1 MRPVAI
7 CQDVYWVGAVDW
19 DCRDFHGYMTAPTG
33 TTYNAF
39 LIKDEKI
46 ALFDS
51 VKAGH
56 GGEMLCRLA
65 HVVKPE
71 DVDYLIVNHVEM
83 DHSGELPE
91 LVARTKP
98 EKIFTSPM
106 GERALKAHFDCADWP
121 IEVVKTGSTVSL
133 GKRTLQFLETRMLH
147 WPDNM
152 ATFIPED
159 GVLISSDAF
168 GQNWATSE
176 RFVDELDRSLL
187 QKQLD
192 RYFANIVL
200 PFSPIAQKTIETIES
215 MGLDVRYI
223 CPDHGLMFRT
233 PEDVAWVINRYKEL
247 SAQKQKKKAVLVFDT
262 MWHSTERMAHAIA
275 TGLAE
280 HGVSFKLMNLHMF
293 DHSDVMEEV
302 WDAAAVFVG
311 SATHNNGMLP
321 KVADMLTY
329 MKGLKPKG
337 KIGGAFG
344 SYGWSGEA
352 VKDITGW
359 LEAMGMELPVD
370 PVRLLYV
377 PTHEQLAA
385 CTEMGR
391 TIGKLINERLGS

>member
-1 MRPVAI
+1 MRPVEI
-7 CQDVYWVGAVDW
+7 CKDVYWVGAVDW
-19 DCRDFHGYMTAPTG
+19 ECRDFHGYMTAPTG

-56 GGEMLCRLA
+56 GDEMLCRVA
-65 HVVKPE
+65 HVTPLEK
-71 DVDYLIVNHVEM
+71 VDCLIINHVEM
-83 DHSGELPE
+83 DHSGSLPE
-91 LVARTKP
+91 LVARTRP
-98 EKIFTSPM
+98 EKILTSPM
-106 GERALKAHFDCADWP
+106 GERAMRAHFDCTDWP

-152 ATFIPED
+152 ATLIRED
-159 GVLISSDAF
+159 GVLISSDGF

-176 RFVDELDRSLL
+176 RFADEVDRSLL
-187 QKQLD
+187 RKQLD
-192 RYFANIVL
+192 RYYANIIL
-200 PFSPIAQKTIETIES
+200 PFSPIAQKTIEAVEA
-215 MGLDVRYI
+215 MGVEIRAI

-233 PEDVAWVINRYKEL
+233 PDDVAWVIDRYREL
-247 SAQKQKKKAVLVFDT
+247 TTQKQKKKAVLVFDT

-280 HGVSFKLMNLHMF
+280 HGVAFKLMNLHVF

-337 KIGGAFG
+337 KIGAAFG

-359 LEAMGMELPVD
+359 LEAMGMDMPVD
-370 PVRLLYV
+370 GVRILYV

-385 CTEMGR
+385 CVDMGR
-391 TIGKLINERLGS
+391 TIGKAIADKLG

>member
-1 MRPVAI
+1 MRPVEI

-19 DCRDFHGYMTAPTG
+19 ECRNFHGYMTAPTG

-56 GGEMLCRLA
+56 GDEMLCRVA
-65 HVVKPE
+65 HVTPLEK
-71 DVDYLIVNHVEM
+71 VDYLIVNHVEM
-83 DHSGELPE
+83 DHSGSLPE

-98 EKIFTSPM
+98 EKILTSPM
-106 GERALKAHFDCADWP
+106 GERAMRAHFDCADWP
-121 IEVVKTGSTVSL
+121 IEVVKTGSSISL
-133 GKRTLQFLETRMLH
+133 GKHTLQFLETRMLH

-152 ATFIPED
+152 ATFIPEA

-168 GQNWATSE
+168 GQNWATSQ
-176 RFVDELDRSLL
+176 RFADEVDRSLL

-200 PFSPIAQKTIETIES
+200 PFSPIAQKTIETIET

-223 CPDHGLMFRT
+223 CPDHGLMMRT
-233 PEDVAWVINRYKEL
+233 PDDVAWVVSRYKEL
-247 SAQKQKKKAVLVFDT
+247 SAQKQKKKAVLVYDT

-275 TGLAE
+275 TGLSE
-280 HGVSFKLMNLHMF
+280 HGVSFKLMNLHVF
-293 DHSDVMEEV
+293 DHSDVMEEI

-311 SATHNNGMLP
+311 SPTHNNGMLP

-337 KIGGAFG
+337 KIGAAFG

-352 VKDITGW
+352 VKDISGW
-359 LEAMGMELPVD
+359 LESMGMDMPVD
-370 PVRLLYV
+370 GVRILYV

-385 CTEMGR
+385 CVEMGR
-391 TIGKLINERLGS
+391 TIGKAIADKLG

>member
-1 MRPVAI
+1 MRPVEI
-7 CQDVYWVGAVDW
+7 CKDVFWVGAVDW
-19 DCRDFHGYMTAPTG
+19 ECRNFHGYMTAPTG

-51 VKAGH
+51 VKATH
-56 GGEMLCRLA
+56 GDQMLCRVA

-71 DVDYLIVNHVEM
+71 QVDYLIVNHVEM
-83 DHSGELPE
+83 DHSGALPD

-98 EKIFTSPM
+98 EKIYTSPM
-106 GERALKAHFDCADWP
+106 GERAMRAHFACEDWP
-121 IEVVKTGSTVSL
+121 IEVVKTGSTISL
-133 GKRTLQFLETRMLH
+133 GQRTLQFLETRMLH

-176 RFVDELDRSLL
+176 RFADEVDRGML

-215 MGLDVRYI
+215 MGLDIRHI

-233 PEDVAWVINRYKEL
+233 PADVAWVVGRYKEL
-247 SAQKQKKKAVLVFDT
+247 SAQKQKKKAVLVYDT
-262 MWHSTERMAHAIA
+262 MWHSTEHMAQALA
-275 TGLAE
+275 DGLME
-280 HGVSFKLMNLHMF
+280 HGLSVKLMGLHVF

-302 WDAAAVFVG
+302 WDAAAVLVG
-311 SATHNNGMLP
+311 SPTHNNGMLP

-352 VKDITGW
+352 VKDIAGW
-359 LEAMGMELPVD
+359 LTEMGMEMPVD
-370 PVRLLYV
+370 PVRILYV
-377 PTHEQLAA
+377 PTHEQLKA
-385 CTEMGR
+385 CLEMGR
-391 TIGKLINERLGS
+391 TIGKAVADKLG

>member
-1 MRPVAI
+1 MRPVEI
-7 CQDVYWVGAVDW
+7 CPDVYWVGAVDW
-19 DCRDFHGYMTAPTG
+19 ECRTFHVYMTAPTW

-56 GGEMLCRLA
+56 GDEMLCRVA
-65 HVVKPE
+65 HVTPLDK
-71 DVDYLIVNHVEM
+71 VDYLIVNHVEM
-83 DHSGELPE
+83 DHSGSLPE

-98 EKIFTSPM
+98 EKIRTSPR
-106 GERALKAHFDCADWP
+106 GERAMRAHFDCADWP
-121 IEVVKTGSTVSL
+121 IEVVKTGSSISL
-133 GKRTLQFLETRMLH
+133 GKRTLRFLETRMLH

-159 GVLISSDAF
+159 GLLISSDAF

-176 RFVDELDRSLL
+176 RFADQVDRSLL
-187 QKQLD
+187 RKQLD

-215 MGLDVRYI
+215 MGLDVRAV

-233 PEDVAWVINRYKEL
+233 KDDVAWVIARYKEL
-247 SAQKQKKKAVLVFDT
+247 AAQKQKKKAVLVYDT

-280 HGVSFKLMNLHMF
+280 HGVSFKLMNLHVF

-311 SATHNNGMLP
+311 SPTHNNGMLP

-352 VKDITGW
+352 VKDITAW
-359 LEAMGMELPVD
+359 LEAMGMDLPVD
-370 PVRLLYV
+370 GVRILYV

-385 CTEMGR
+385 CVEMGR
-391 TIGKLINERLGS
+391 TIGKAIADKLG

>member
-7 CQDVYWVGAVDW
+7 CEDVYWVGAVDW
-19 DCRDFHGYMTAPTG
+19 ECRNFHGYMTAPTG

-39 LIKDEKI
+39 LIKDEKV

-51 VKAGH
+51 VKATH
-56 GGEMLCRLA
+56 GDEMLCRLS

-83 DHSGELPE
+83 DHSGALPD

-98 EKIFTSPM
+98 EKILTSPM
-106 GERALKAHFDCADWP
+106 GEKAMRAHFDCADWP
-121 IEVVKTGSTVSL
+121 IEVVKTGSSVSL
-133 GKRTLQFLETRMLH
+133 GKHTLQFLETRMLH

-152 ATFIPED
+152 ATFIPES
-159 GVLISSDAF
+159 GVLISSDGF

-176 RFVDELDRSLL
+176 RFADEVDHAMV

-192 RYFANIVL
+192 RYYANIVL
-200 PFSPIAQKTIETIES
+200 PFSPIAQKVIETIEA
-215 MGLDVRYI
+215 MKLDVRYI

-233 PEDVAWVINRYKEL
+233 PEDVKWVIDRYKEL
-247 SAQKQKKKAVLVFDT
+247 AVQKQKKKAVLVFDT
-262 MWHSTERMAHAIA
+262 MWHSTEHMAQAIA
-275 TGLAE
+275 DGLME
-280 HGVSFKLMNLHMF
+280 HGISVKLMNLHVF

-302 WDAAAVFVG
+302 WDAAVVLVG
-311 SATHNNGMLP
+311 SPTHNNGMLP

-359 LEAMGMELPVD
+359 LTAMDMELPVD
-370 PVRLLYV
+370 PVRIQYV
-377 PTHEQLAA
+377 PKHEQLKA
-385 CTEMGR
+385 CVEMGR
-391 TIGKLINERLGS
+391 ALGKAVADKLG

>member
-1 MRPVAI
+1 MRPVEI
-7 CQDVYWVGAVDW
+7 CPDVYWVGAVDW
-19 DCRDFHGYMTAPTG
+19 ECRNFHGYMTAPTG

-56 GGEMLCRLA
+56 GDEMLCRVA
-65 HVVKPE
+65 HVTPLDK
-71 DVDYLIVNHVEM
+71 VDYLVVNHVEM
-83 DHSGELPE
+83 DHSGSLPE

-98 EKIFTSPM
+98 EKILTSPM
-106 GERALKAHFDCADWP
+106 GERAMRAHFDCEGWP
-121 IEVVKTGSTVSL
+121 IEVVKTGSSISL
-133 GKRTLQFLETRMLH
+133 GKRTLRFLETRMLH

-159 GVLISSDAF
+159 GLLISSDAF

-176 RFVDELDRSLL
+176 RFADQVDRSLL
-187 QKQLD
+187 RKQLD

-215 MGLDVRYI
+215 MGLDVRAV
-223 CPDHGLMFRT
+223 CPDHGLLFRT
-233 PEDVAWVINRYKEL
+233 KDDVAWVIARYKEL
-247 SAQKQKKKAVLVFDT
+247 AAQKQKKKAVLVYDT

-280 HGVSFKLMNLHMF
+280 HGVSFKLMNLHVF

-311 SATHNNGMLP
+311 SPTHNNGMLP

-352 VKDITGW
+352 VKDITAW
-359 LEAMGMELPVD
+359 LEAMGMDLPVD
-370 PVRLLYV
+370 GVRILYV

-385 CTEMGR
+385 CVEMGR
-391 TIGKLINERLGS
+391 TIGKAIADKLG

>member
-1 MRPVAI
+1 MRPVEI
-7 CQDVYWVGAVDW
+7 CKDVYWVGAVDW
-19 DCRDFHGYMTAPTG
+19 ECRDFHGYMTAPTG

-51 VKAGH
+51 VKATH
-56 GGEMLCRLA
+56 GDQMLCRLS
-65 HVVKPE
+65 HIVKPE
-71 DVDYLIVNHVEM
+71 QVDYIIVNHVEM
-83 DHSGELPE
+83 DHSGALPE
-91 LVARTKP
+91 LIARTKP
-98 EKIFTSPM
+98 EKILTSPM
-106 GERALKAHFDCADWP
+106 GERAMRAHFDCTDWP
-121 IEVVKTGSTVSL
+121 IEVVKTGSSISL
-133 GKRTLQFLETRMLH
+133 GKHTLQFLETRMLH

-152 ATFIPED
+152 ATFIPEN

-176 RFVDELDRSLL
+176 RFADEVDRHLL

-223 CPDHGLMFRT
+223 CPDHGLMYRT
-233 PEDVAWVINRYKEL
+233 AEDVAGVIARYKHL
-247 SAQKQKKKAVLVFDT
+247 AAQKQKKKAVLVFDT
-262 MWHSTERMAHAIA
+262 MWHSTEHMAHAIA
-275 TGLAE
+275 DGLME
-280 HGVSFKLMNLHMF
+280 HGISVKLMNLHVF

-302 WDAAAVFVG
+302 LEAAAVLVG

-329 MKGLKPKG
+329 MKGLKPKN

-352 VKDITGW
+352 CKDIAAW
-359 LEAMGMELPVD
+359 LTEMGMEMPSE
-370 PVRLLYV
+370 PVRQLYV
-377 PTHEQLAA
+377 PTHEQLKA
-385 CTEMGR
+385 CVEMGR
-391 TIGKLINERLGS
+391 TIGKAVVAKLG